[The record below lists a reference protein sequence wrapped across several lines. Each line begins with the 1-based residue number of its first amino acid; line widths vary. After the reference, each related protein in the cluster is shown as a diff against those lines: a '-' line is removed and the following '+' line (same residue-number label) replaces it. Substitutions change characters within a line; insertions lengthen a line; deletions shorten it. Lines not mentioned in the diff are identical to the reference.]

1 MARKFRF
8 GLVATLCVAVA
19 GPVTVVPVVPAEAQG
34 IFEFLRK
41 SPRER
46 QLRRQHYHEQRALRR
61 QRQLQQRQ
69 RQRQRQRPQARAP
82 KISVKTTRYYSYKAE
97 KPRLISLNSLSKVET
112 ASADDLSAPIVGTSP
127 FDQAR
132 PFLADLK
139 LRALPEVGDAL
150 KAHYQQ
156 YPHLVWIS
164 DGKIN
169 AKARNALVAL
179 SSADQYGLD
188 PADYD
193 VVLPARSAASSD
205 GGALNDEDLRVR
217 NLVEFEMTLSAKVLT
232 YVLDATRGRVNP
244 NKISGYHDLPQHKV
258 DLPAA
263 LAVVS
268 ETDDVKAYLNGVN
281 PNNEQ
286 FRALT
291 EELARLKDADES
303 ERIEI
308 AEGTLIKP
316 GMLHEELP
324 NVITAILRKGSD
336 ELKEKHADAFAGYLG
351 GTDYSPPL
359 VDLVRDFQ
367 QENGLT
373 PDGIVG
379 KNSIRVMVDMTN
391 AEKIQ
396 KVELAMERLRWL
408 PRQLGPRRVFI
419 NQPSYRAA
427 YFENDQEKLNM
438 RVVVG
443 KKANQ
448 TNFFYDEIE
457 TVEYNPYWG
466 VPRSI
471 IVKEM
476 LPKLYADPS
485 YLDRNNY
492 EVTTAGGRRVLSRN
506 VDWYAMAARNA
517 PVNIRQ
523 RPGKR
528 NALGELKI
536 LFPNKH
542 AIYMHDTP
550 AKSLFK
556 KDARAFSHGC
566 IRLHDPRAMA
576 AAVLGTDKDY
586 IASQIALGKNKA
598 EAVPGNIPV
607 YVSYFTAW
615 PKADKTI
622 GYYADVYSRDAYLK
636 KAIDATVK
644 ARQGA

>member
-8 GLVATLCVAVA
+8 GIVATLCVAVA
-19 GPVTVVPVVPAEAQG
+19 GPVSVVPVVPAEAQG
-34 IFEFLRK
+34 IFEFLRS

-46 QLRRQHYHEQRALRR
+46 QLRRQRYHEERALRR
-61 QRQLQQRQ
+61 HQQRQ
-69 RQRQRQRPQARAP
+69 RTRVHAP
-82 KISVKTTRYYSYKAE
+82 KISVKTTRYYNYKAE
-97 KPRLISLNSLSKVET
+97 KPRLIALNSLSKVET
-112 ASADDLSAPIVGTSP
+112 ASADDLAAPIAGTSP
-127 FDQAR
+127 FDEAR

-139 LRALPEVGDAL
+139 LRALPEVGEAL

-164 DGKIN
+164 DGRIN

-179 SSADQYGLD
+179 SSADEYGLD

-193 VVLPARSAASSD
+193 VVLPARSNIQSETGD
-205 GGALNDEDLRVR
+205 LNEDDLRLR

-232 YVLDATRGRVNP
+232 YVLDATRGRINP

-258 DLPAA
+258 DLAGA
-263 LAVVS
+263 LSVVS
-268 ETDDVKAYLNGVN
+268 ETDDVKTYLAGVN
-281 PNNEQ
+281 PNNAQ
-286 FRALT
+286 FRTLT

-303 ERIEI
+303 TRIEI

-324 NVITAILRKGSD
+324 DVITAILRKGSD
-336 ELKEKHADAFAGYLG
+336 ELKEKHAAAFAGYLG

-391 AEKIQ
+391 AEKIE
-396 KVELAMERLRWL
+396 KVQLAMERLRWL

-419 NQPSYRAA
+419 NQPAFRAA

-492 EVTTAGGRRVLSRN
+492 EVTTAGGRHVLSRN

-523 RPGKR
+523 RPGKG

-550 AKSLFK
+550 SKSLFQ
-556 KDARAFSHGC
+556 KDVRAFSHGC
-566 IRLHDPRAMA
+566 IRLQDPRAMA
-576 AAVLGTDKDY
+576 AAVLGTDTNY

-598 EAVPGNIPV
+598 EEVPGNIPV

-615 PKADKTI
+615 PKADQTV
-622 GYYADVYSRDAYLK
+622 GYHADIYSRDTYLK
-636 KAIDATVK
+636 KAIAATAK